1 VSLALLLMA
10 AVLTGI
16 TAVLYPTTQ
25 ELPTPVY
32 AQLVVTSLRQVE
44 LIQYSVYQVSP
55 AIAKMDIMVQLPV
68 NAAVPPAGTPAAD
81 LVVFPPIGISFT
93 TCPPN
98 ACESEKNSIS
108 SWKGSLTFQ
117 AILGPNGPAP
127 TAFAD
132 FYVHARSYGETYN
145 SVTAAAAV
153 PEVTYSGPG
162 SPIFETQY
170 EIPHA
175 SSYDWSSFPVQFA
188 NATFATWTQPMTGG
202 QLAGRDAV
210 GIDYAN
216 QSRDGYYT
224 FLAGAILGLAGGAVL
239 SAFQE
244 ALDADDKK

>member
-1 VSLALLLMA
+1 MSLVLLLLA

-16 TAVLYPTTQ
+16 TAALYPTTQ
-25 ELPTPVY
+25 ESPTPVY
-32 AQLVVTSLRQVE
+32 AQLGIVSLRQVGI
-44 LIQYSVYQVSP
+44 IQYSVYQVSP
-55 AIAKMDIMVQLPV
+55 ATAKIDIEVQLPV
-68 NAAVPPAGTPAAD
+68 NAAAPPAGTPVAD
-81 LVVFPPIGISFT
+81 LVVFPPAGISFT
-93 TCPPN
+93 TCPPK
-98 ACESEKNSIS
+98 ACKSEQDSIS
-108 SWKGSLTFQ
+108 SWKVSLTFHTFS
-117 AILGPNGPAP
+117 GPNGPAP

-132 FYVHARSYGETYN
+132 FYVHARNYGATYN

-153 PEVTYSGPG
+153 PAVIYSGPG
-162 SPIFETQY
+162 TPVFQTQY

-188 NATFATWTQPMTGG
+188 NGTFATWTQPMTGG

-239 SAFQE
+239 AAFQA
-244 ALDADDKK
+244 ALDANDKK